1 MRRHRH
7 YNWKE
12 SRKENLP
19 CEQSLK
25 KKRGVGWGEERERKV
40 CSVDSTWADSRD
52 FRKSK
57 HSDRKSEHWINMP

>member
-1 MRRHRH
+1 MGGR
-7 YNWKE
+7 
-12 SRKENLP
+12 
-19 CEQSLK
+19 
-25 KKRGVGWGEERERKV
+25 EREREKKKV